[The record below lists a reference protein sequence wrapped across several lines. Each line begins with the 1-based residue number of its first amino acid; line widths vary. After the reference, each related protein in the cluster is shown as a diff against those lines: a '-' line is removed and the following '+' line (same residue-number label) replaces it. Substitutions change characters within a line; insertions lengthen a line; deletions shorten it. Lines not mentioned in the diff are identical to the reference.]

1 MTVSDKDI
9 ISAVKSNA
17 EAGFRLLLGKY
28 KEPVYWHIRRLLVT
42 HADAQDAAQEA
53 FIRMFRS
60 FGSLKDG
67 GSLSAWIYRIA
78 TNEAL
83 RLIER
88 RKDRQV
94 SLDAAPAAAANR
106 AATEY
111 VDYRDAEAVKLQNA
125 ILSLPTKQQLTF
137 NLRYYDEL
145 GYDDIA
151 EITGSSAATAKVNY
165 NIAKNKIIEYM
176 NSHD

>member
-17 EAGFRLLLGKY
+17 EVGFRLLLGKY
-28 KEPVYWHIRRLLVT
+28 KEPVYWHIRRLLVA

-94 SLDAAPAAAANR
+94 SLDAAPAAGANR
-106 AATEY
+106 TATEY
-111 VDYRDAEAVKLQNA
+111 VDYSDAEAVKLQNA

-145 GYDDIA
+145 SYDDIA